1 MIGSTFAHCLSKQ
14 ASIGLWIKMK
24 KTFVIGDVHG
34 CFYTLI
40 ELVSKLP
47 RDAKLIFTG
56 DLCDKGLFTKEV
68 IDFVKNNKHQCVL
81 GNHDYHMSQLL
92 KSALQGEK
100 FKWNTND
107 DYAGYTTVSSYSDV
121 DEQIVDD
128 HIEWM
133 SNLPKYLEIDNFFIT
148 HGFGL
153 PYYKRRDKF
162 DYQLRVNRLSSSK
175 YISDWENDWQDYKV
189 INIFGHD
196 SSNEV
201 FVGKNYYGIDTGCK
215 YSNKLTAIELGSME
229 IIQVKTNIKDI
240 KNLEE

>member
-1 MIGSTFAHCLSKQ
+1 MKLVST
-14 ASIGLWIKMK
+14 GTWIKMK

-34 CFYTLI
+34 CYHTLI
-40 ELVSKLP
+40 DLVSKLP

-81 GNHDYHMSQLL
+81 GNHDYHMSKLL
-92 KSALQGEK
+92 KSALQGGK

-196 SSNEV
+196 NSNEV
-201 FVGKNYYGIDTGCK
+201 FVGKNYYGIDTGCI
-215 YSNKLTAIELGSME
+215 YSNKLTAIKLGSME

-240 KNLEE
+240 EI